1 MRLFTFDDFAV
12 SLNNPMAIEHVKRNL
27 LKNDEIPFIPNFAV
41 DCEDARRSSAPK
53 IWPLEYYGLGFQS
66 LVHIA
71 PDRTTVYFVDE
82 QDALMFI
89 LAAA

>member
-1 MRLFTFDDFAV
+1 MR
-12 SLNNPMAIEHVKRNL
+12 SPMTLEAVKRNL
-27 LKNDEIPFIPNFAV
+27 LMNDKIPFIPNYAI
-41 DCEDARRSSAPK
+41 DCEDARRGSSQK
-53 IWPLEYYGLGFQS
+53 IFPLEAYGLDFQS
-66 LVHIA
+66 LAHIA